1 MAKKSSLSSSS
12 KRSAL
17 KKATTQKKASTKKV
31 PSTKTARAATTT
43 ASKKHAASP
52 ALSSD
57 KLKQYAPAQTTAAK
71 QLASS
76 PTELDR
82 VLAQIP
88 DDQKDRLE
96 QIKTSL
102 ESFKEKILV
111 RLEGYIMGITLLPPS
126 QEAPDAQAA
135 EEQPDGPV
143 PKGSDIPPKDRINA
157 LVLID
162 DQESKKLP
170 KHELA
175 EKVQKVVD
183 EVAGGV
189 HKNLVVQSL
198 LLTDLWQQCYDAKH
212 DMLQM
217 IAMGASVYDNGM
229 LAAIKISEVHKTMV
243 LKKFE
248 KYIVSY
254 VLAGSLVQG
263 RATPESDIDVFVVI
277 DDTDVKKMTRV
288 ELRDKLRAII
298 LGMGAEAG
306 QATGIQNKINIQ
318 VYILTDFWESIKDAS
333 PTIFTFLRDGVPFYD
348 RGVFM
353 PWKQLLQMGRVKPSP
368 EAIDMFMSSGTQ
380 FMERIQA
387 KIRDIVMDD
396 LFWALITPSQAALM
410 LYGIPP
416 TTPKETPIVMR
427 DMLVKK
433 EGLLEDSFVKTL
445 EDVLKVRKDFEHG
458 TKKDVSG
465 KELDD
470 LLKRSDAYLHRLEK
484 LFKAIE
490 DKKQEEQV
498 LETYESVVTAM
509 RDALRLEGFEKTD
522 EKKVQELF
530 TEHVIKKGFLPES
543 VKRKIA
549 GICKGKKD
557 YDAKKLSKQEVIT
570 VIKDGREVMNMLIDH
585 IQRKRGIEFEKTKLR
600 IKYGDKFAEVVVL
613 GDMLFVIKDLESPDK
628 TVLQAKIT
636 KMGVLLDKQDISL
649 EAFEEI
655 LLSTTVPPKAPL
667 KVALFD
673 ELKNI
678 FGDDIEIIL
687 A

>member
-1 MAKKSSLSSSS
+1 MAKKSSSSSSS
-12 KRSAL
+12 KQSAL
-17 KKATTQKKASTKKV
+17 KKATAQKKALAKKT
-31 PSTKTARAATTT
+31 PAKKTLAVKSA
-43 ASKKHAASP
+43 HAASKAKKNNDFL

-57 KLKQYAPAQTTAAK
+57 NVKPYAPTQTTAAK
-71 QLASS
+71 QLASA

-88 DDQKDRLE
+88 DEQKDRLE

-102 ESFKEKILV
+102 ESFKEKILI

-126 QEAPDAQAA
+126 QENPEAQSEDLSQNSEAPL
-135 EEQPDGPV
+135 
-143 PKGSDIPPKDRINA
+143 PKGSDIPAKERINA

-162 DQESKKLP
+162 DQDAKKLP

-183 EVAGGV
+183 EVAGAV
-189 HKNLVVQSL
+189 NKNLVVQAL

-263 RATPESDIDVFVVI
+263 KATPESDIDVFVVI

-470 LLKRSDAYLHRLEK
+470 VKSLMICLN
-484 LFKAIE
+484 
-490 DKKQEEQV
+490 V
-498 LETYESVVTAM
+498 AM
-509 RDALRLEGFEKTD
+509 R
-522 EKKVQELF
+522 
-530 TEHVIKKGFLPES
+530 
-543 VKRKIA
+543 
-549 GICKGKKD
+549 IC
-557 YDAKKLSKQEVIT
+557 
-570 VIKDGREVMNMLIDH
+570 
-585 IQRKRGIEFEKTKLR
+585 
-600 IKYGDKFAEVVVL
+600 VVL
-613 GDMLFVIKDLESPDK
+613 KNSLRQLKIKSK
-628 TVLQAKIT
+628 KS
-636 KMGVLLDKQDISL
+636 KS
-649 EAFEEI
+649 
-655 LLSTTVPPKAPL
+655 
-667 KVALFD
+667 
-673 ELKNI
+673 
-678 FGDDIEIIL
+678 
-687 A
+687 

>member
-1 MAKKSSLSSSS
+1 MAKNVSSSS
-12 KRSAL
+12 KSTK
-17 KKATTQKKASTKKV
+17 KKATIKKSAAQKAGVKKSTNKTSVKKTT
-31 PSTKTARAATTT
+31 SKKQTAKGNPVQKVAATG
-43 ASKKHAASP
+43 
-52 ALSSD
+52 
-57 KLKQYAPAQTTAAK
+57 
-71 QLASS
+71 
-76 PTELDR
+76 PTELDK

-88 DDQKDRLE
+88 DDQKAKLE

-102 ESFKEKILV
+102 DKFKEKILV

-126 QEAPDAQAA
+126 QE
-135 EEQPDGPV
+135 QPQGQEGEDVEGEMQQ
-143 PKGSDIPPKDRINA
+143 PKSDIPPKDRINA

-162 DQESKKLP
+162 DQDSHKLP

-183 EVAGGV
+183 EVAGGIDK
-189 HKNLVVQSL
+189 HLVVQAL

-217 IAMGASVYDNGM
+217 IAMGASVYDTGM

-254 VLAGSLVQG
+254 VLAGSLTQG
-263 RATPESDIDVFVVI
+263 KATPESDIDVFVVI

-368 EAIDMFMSSGTQ
+368 EAIDMFMSSGSQ

-410 LYGIPP
+410 MYGIPP
-416 TTPKETPIVMR
+416 TTPKETPIAMR
-427 DMLVKK
+427 DILVKK
-433 EGLLEDSFVKTL
+433 EKLLEDKYVKTL
-445 EDVLKVRKDFEHG
+445 EDVLRVRKEFEHG
-458 TKKDVSG
+458 TKKDVTG
-465 KELDD
+465 KEMDD
-470 LLKRSDAYLHRLEK
+470 LIKGSNAFLQRLEK
-484 LFKAIE
+484 LFKEIE
-490 DKKQEEQV
+490 TRKQEEQV
-498 LETYESVVTAM
+498 LETYESMVTAM
-509 RDALRLEGFEKTD
+509 RDSLRLEGFEKVD

-530 TEHVIKKGFLPES
+530 DEHVIKKGFLPES
-543 VKRKIA
+543 AKRKIDE
-549 GICKGKKD
+549 ICQGKKD

-570 VIKDGREVMNMLIDH
+570 VIKDGREVMNLLIDH
-585 IQRKRGIEFEKTKLR
+585 IQRKRGIELEKTKLR
-600 IKYGDKFAEVVVL
+600 VKYGEQFAEVLVL
-613 GDMLFVIKDLESPDK
+613 GDTIFIITDLESEDRMVTKAKLTKFGKLIDK
-628 TVLQAKIT
+628 EDLT
-636 KMGVLLDKQDISL
+636 L
-649 EAFEEI
+649 EAFEEV
-655 LLSTTVPPKAPL
+655 LMSTKIPPKSPM
-667 KVALFD
+667 KIALFD
-673 ELKNI
+673 ELKVL
-678 FGDDIEIIL
+678 FGQDCEIIL
-687 A
+687 S